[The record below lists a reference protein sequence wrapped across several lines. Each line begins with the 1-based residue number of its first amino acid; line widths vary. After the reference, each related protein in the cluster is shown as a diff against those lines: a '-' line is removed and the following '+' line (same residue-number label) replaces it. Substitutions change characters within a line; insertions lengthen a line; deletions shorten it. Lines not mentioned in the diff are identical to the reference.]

1 MVLDSFVDKERW
13 MREKLAIYLLTLGI
27 SVGGQ
32 WAQADGRKM
41 IDAAGWRNG
50 GGTGERER
58 GVRPK

>member
-41 IDAAGWRNG
+41 IDAAGWRNC
-50 GGTGERER
+50 ERR
-58 GVRPK
+58 VRPK